1 METLTINCS
10 PLVLSLSNIHIRK
23 REKGLGKWKMRK
35 PTALGNPVAIATQ
48 EQTASLSLLFTY
60 RWEITI
66 DYPNNKKSLRTL
78 LKLRSRS
85 GRLGKTP
92 TE

>member
-1 METLTINCS
+1 
-10 PLVLSLSNIHIRK
+10 
-23 REKGLGKWKMRK
+23 MRK